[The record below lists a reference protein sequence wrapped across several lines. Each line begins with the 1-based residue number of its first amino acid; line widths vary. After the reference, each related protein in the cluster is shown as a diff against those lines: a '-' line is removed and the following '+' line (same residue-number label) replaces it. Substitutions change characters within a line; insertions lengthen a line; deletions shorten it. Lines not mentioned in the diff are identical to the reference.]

1 MTHNIKEVKKQL
13 DEDLMQLCYE
23 NEIDYKSIEKLIYA
37 ERVKKLRKGN
47 HYIQQTID
55 KEIENAVKDEN

>member
-1 MTHNIKEVKKQL
+1 MKQNIKGVKKQL
-13 DEDLMQLCYE
+13 DEDLMQICYE
-23 NEIDYKSIEKLIYA
+23 NEIDFKSLETLIDAEK
-37 ERVKKLRKGN
+37 VKKLRKGN

>member
-1 MTHNIKEVKKQL
+1 MSQNIKKVKKQL

-23 NEIDYKSIEKLIYA
+23 NEIDYKSLEKLIDA

-55 KEIENAVKDEN
+55 KEIENAIKDEN